1 MDTIQKSHSKCRI
14 VVDAMGGDFAPHNVV
29 LGSLDAVNEEDFELL
44 LIGDKNQILEVI
56 NSNNRSF
63 DTNKIIHTSE
73 IISMSEHPAE
83 SFKKKKDSS
92 IVKGASLVKEKNA
105 DALVSAGNTGAM
117 IVASILGIGRIQG
130 ISRPT
135 LTAPLPNEKDSY
147 TFLADVGAFVDSKP
161 QHLLDYAYLS
171 KVYIEE
177 VIGIKNPKIGLLN
190 VGEEK
195 DKGYA
200 LTYEASKLLEES
212 NLNYAGN
219 VEGKDILKG
228 SVDLVICDG
237 FIGNIILKYT
247 ESIIPFLKSSF
258 KNYAQKSFMNKIKIA
273 PLKLPSFKSAFKES
287 LDSANPDT
295 VGGLPLLG
303 VDGISIIGHGSS
315 SILAIKNMVLQ
326 ANKMHKLNLI
336 QKMKDS
342 ISNKSITN

>member
-1 MDTIQKSHSKCRI
+1 MDKILKNHSKCRI
-14 VVDAMGGDFAPHNVV
+14 VVDAMGGDFAPHNAV
-29 LGSLDAVNEEDFELL
+29 LGSLDAFNETDIDLF
-44 LIGDKNQILEVI
+44 LIGDREQILEVI
-56 NSNNRSF
+56 NTNNKNF
-63 DTNKIIHTSE
+63 DPTKIIHTTE
-73 IISMSEHPAE
+73 IISMSEHPTEA
-83 SFKKKKDSS
+83 FKKKKDSS
-92 IVKGASLVKEKNA
+92 IVKGASLIKDKKA

-117 IVASILGIGRIQG
+117 SVASILGIGRIQG

-147 TFLADVGAFVDSKP
+147 TFLSDVGAFVDSKP
-161 QHLLDYAYLS
+161 QHLLDYAHLS

-177 VIGIKNPKIGLLN
+177 VVGIKNPKVGLLN
-190 VGEEK
+190 IGEEK
-195 DKGYA
+195 DKGKT
-200 LTYEASKLLEES
+200 LTFETSKLMENS
-212 NLNYAGN
+212 NLNYVGN

-237 FIGNIILKYT
+237 FIGNIILKFT

-258 KNYAQKSFMNKIKIA
+258 KNYSEKGFINKLKIA

-287 LDSANPDT
+287 LDKANPDK

-315 SILAIKNMVLQ
+315 SVLAIKNMVLQ
-326 ANKMHKLNLI
+326 ANKMHQNNLI

-342 ISNKSITN
+342 ISKLSNIN